1 MVILLFGYFFLLQI
15 TCQDKSLLLY
25 SKSQM
30 EAITWFRCIRDAIR
44 LVRVVVLCFLFTKD
58 LVMSFQIAK
67 LLWLKNVWRIL
78 MDWDLKFPD
87 GTLYGGRKHTMT
99 NFSFSF

>member
-1 MVILLFGYFFLLQI
+1 MLVFTWDDFRFKARQEMVILLFGYFLLQI

-44 LVRVVVLCFLFTKD
+44 LVRAVVLCFPFTKD
-58 LVMSFQIAK
+58 FVLSFEIAK
-67 LLWLKNVWRIL
+67 LMLKNVWRIV
-78 MDWDLKFPD
+78 M
-87 GTLYGGRKHTMT
+87 Y
-99 NFSFSF
+99 